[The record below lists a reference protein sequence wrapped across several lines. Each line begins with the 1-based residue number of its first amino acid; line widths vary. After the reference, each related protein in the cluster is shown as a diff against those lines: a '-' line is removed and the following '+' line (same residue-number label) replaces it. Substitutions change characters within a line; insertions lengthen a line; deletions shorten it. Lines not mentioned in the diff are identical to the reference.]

1 MRLSAPWLYRNHDG
15 KQDLSRDLTR
25 CTRARPH
32 GAGSRRSRFR
42 GARGEANS
50 TRGAREAATM
60 AADVAFLDSV
70 YADDFRFKH
79 STGLLETKEEVL
91 AARRQDA
98 GTMLSRDLDS
108 LDIEIHG
115 DIALSTGRIHV
126 HTTFETTKWREYT
139 IRYVRSYVRRHG
151 RWRLVSHHSTGES
164 FGPLDGRD

>member
-1 MRLSAPWLYRNHDG
+1 MHNKALRLTFLVITLAAHAPALMA
-15 KQDLSRDLTR
+15 QV
-25 CTRARPH
+25 
-32 GAGSRRSRFR
+32 
-42 GARGEANS
+42 RGEAVAAEVVAQL
-50 TRGAREAATM
+50 TALEERVEAATM

-98 GTMLSRDLDS
+98 VSMLSRDLDS

-126 HTTFETTKWREYT
+126 HTTLETTKWREYT
-139 IRYVRSYVRRHG
+139 IRYVRLYVRRYG